1 MNCFF
6 KVILISLA
14 IVCSQFSFSQESGSV
29 SSANYKSIE
38 PLYFNF
44 DVTVTT
50 KGISTLPNMTLGKPA
65 LIFDMEFRKRKLSFE
80 PQFRFALT
88 GRPWSFQF
96 WWRYKAVESE
106 KFHLDLGARPGFNF
120 KSKTVTVDNL
130 TYDGII
136 AQRNLGVEF
145 IPTYYITDNI
155 SLITHYLYLY
165 GLDKNMSKHTNFVSL
180 QTEFS
185 NITVSKDINMEI
197 SPQIYYL
204 RMDTRDGVY
213 YGSSLKLTK
222 KDFPLSISSLFNKEL
237 KSNLSGSHD
246 FLWNVSLIYSLKK
259 QFTKQE

>member
-6 KVILISLA
+6 KVILIS
-14 IVCSQFSFSQESGSV
+14 IGIFCFQNSFSQESESV
-29 SSANYKSIE
+29 SSGNYKSIE
-38 PLYFNF
+38 PVYFNL

-65 LIFDMEFRKRKLSFE
+65 LVFDLEFRKRKLSFE
-80 PQFRFALT
+80 PMFRFALT

-96 WWRYKAVESE
+96 WWRYKAIESE
-106 KFHLDLGARPGFNF
+106 KFHMNFGARPGFNF

-136 AQRNLGVEF
+136 VQRNLGGEF

-155 SLITHYLYLY
+155 SLVAHYLFLY
-165 GLDKNMSKHTNFVSL
+165 GLDKNMSKQTNFISL
-180 QTEFS
+180 RSNLS
-185 NITVSKDINMEI
+185 NIPISNDFYLKI

-213 YGSSLKLTK
+213 YGSTLNLTK

-246 FLWNVSLIYSLKK
+246 FLWNVSLIYSLNK
-259 QFTKQE
+259 QFTKQK